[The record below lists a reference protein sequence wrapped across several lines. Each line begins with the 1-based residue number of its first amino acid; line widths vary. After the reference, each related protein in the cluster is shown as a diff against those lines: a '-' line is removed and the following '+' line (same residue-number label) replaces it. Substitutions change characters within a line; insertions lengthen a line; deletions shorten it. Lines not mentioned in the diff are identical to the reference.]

1 LIIEILVVLITIISL
16 ILPTMLDGVERKI
29 KAVIQSRI
37 GPSILQS
44 WYDILKL
51 FGKELFLPYNS
62 IHSLILIMLYLAI
75 QVFLLVYTVIST
87 MIGITP
93 YDLIIIIALFIITQ
107 TIYVAIPFTIS
118 NPFSIIGASR
128 EIVLILV
135 NELFYIILLGLYVV
149 STGSTNI
156 IQSSNSLNLAML
168 VLIASLFINS
178 YVASGRLPFDIAE
191 AEPEIASGIMIELS
205 GPVLGLMIYTNH
217 LKRFFVKYLP
227 TVILLSFI
235 FKDGLTTTLSS
246 FIATIL
252 IWILYSIVSASLGR
266 SRVDLAPITLLKIYI
281 GLTMLFIIVSVI
293 GV

>member
-1 LIIEILVVLITIISL
+1 LLIEALTVLIVIISL
-16 ILPTMLDGVERKI
+16 ILPTILDGVERKI
-29 KAVIQSRI
+29 KAIIQSRI
-37 GPSILQS
+37 GPPILQS
-44 WYDILKL
+44 WYDVLKL
-51 FGKELFLPYNS
+51 LGKELFLPFNS
-62 IHSLILIMLYLAI
+62 IHSLILIILYLTI
-75 QVFLLVYTVIST
+75 QAFLLIYTMLST
-87 MIGITP
+87 IIGITP

-107 TIYVAIPFTIS
+107 TIFIAIPFTIS

-135 NELFYIILLGLYVV
+135 NELFYIILLGLYIV
-149 STGSTNI
+149 STGSTSVI
-156 IQSSNSLNLAML
+156 SSTSSLNIAVL
-168 VLIASLFINS
+168 VVITSLFINS

-227 TVILLSFI
+227 SAILLGFI
-235 FKDGLTTTLSS
+235 FKNGLIAALSS
-246 FIATIL
+246 IIVTIL
-252 IWILYSIVSASLGR
+252 IWIIYSIVSASVGR